1 MAGELAHS
9 QCDHFV
15 DYKLFLIEEKC
26 QPWFCYAKIEL
37 VYTTREE
44 DRTNYVVKILVK
56 KIWMETIMLSYNHR
70 QEQDPGGPNATILII
85 KNML

>member
-1 MAGELAHS
+1 MQNEPKS
-9 QCDHFV
+9 WK
-15 DYKLFLIEEKC
+15 YKG
-26 QPWFCYAKIEL
+26 FCNAKWAKIEL

-70 QEQDPGGPNATILII
+70 QEQDPGRPNATILII
-85 KNML
+85 KNNML